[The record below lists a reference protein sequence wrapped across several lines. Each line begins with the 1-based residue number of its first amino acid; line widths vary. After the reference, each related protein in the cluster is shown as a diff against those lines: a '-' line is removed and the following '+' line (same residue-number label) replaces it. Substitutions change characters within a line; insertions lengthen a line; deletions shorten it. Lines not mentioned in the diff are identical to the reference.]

1 MADKD
6 KAKGGMRDRHWDR
19 QADVDRDK
27 DNEGDEPAPSGALGP
42 TGDTLDKAQGKGG
55 TIAPDPPED
64 LG

>member
-1 MADKD
+1 MDDRD

-19 QADVDRDK
+19 QADRDREPG
-27 DNEGDEPAPSGALGP
+27 NEGEEPAPSGALGP
-42 TGDTLDKAQGKGG
+42 SGDVLDDAQGEGG